1 MKAAIITPAFNRLE
15 YTTRCVNVVRQNTFF
30 PDYEH
35 IVVNNNSTDGTKEWL
50 DWVTS
55 KSSDYFSRVKPL
67 HLSENIGGW
76 GGIIAGAKI
85 ADRPDY
91 IVQLDND
98 MEVPPRWLMTMI
110 DVLLQQENVGVVALK
125 RGGVQQVLTPTTL
138 KLVPTVSGN
147 HFVGDITVSVGMFVT
162 RADDFFEYAEKV
174 PKGYFYAG
182 AVGKRC
188 LKIDDM
194 LCQQIEGWDGST
206 YLQQEKYL
214 KPDITLKTGE

>member
-35 IVVNNNSTDGTKEWL
+35 IVVNNNSTDGTREWL

-55 KSSDYFSRVKPL
+55 KSSDYFSKVRPL
-67 HLSENIGGW
+67 HLPENLHGW
-76 GGIIAGAKI
+76 GGIIAGAKTS
-85 ADRPDY
+85 DNPDY

-98 MEVPPRWLMTMI
+98 MEVPHLWLSTMI
-110 DVLLQQENVGVVALK
+110 EVLDSEYNVGVVSLK
-125 RGGVQQVLTPTTL
+125 RGGVQQVLTPINQ
-138 KLVPTVSGN
+138 KRVSTISGA
-147 HFVGDITVSVGMFVT
+147 HTVGDITVSVGMFVT
-162 RADDFFEYAEKV
+162 RASDFFEYAEKV
-174 PKGYFYAG
+174 KKGYFYAG

-214 KPDITLKTGE
+214 KPDITGE